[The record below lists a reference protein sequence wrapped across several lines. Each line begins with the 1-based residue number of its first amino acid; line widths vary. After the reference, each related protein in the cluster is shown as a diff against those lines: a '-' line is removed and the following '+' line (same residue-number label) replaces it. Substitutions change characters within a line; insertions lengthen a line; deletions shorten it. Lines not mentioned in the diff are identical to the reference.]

1 MRNLKLTLCYE
12 GSDFAG
18 WQVQPH
24 QRTVQ
29 AEIEKALLEIEGK
42 PVRVHGSGR
51 TDAGVHALGQVA
63 SLELENRIPL
73 KNLQK
78 ALNCL
83 LPPAIR
89 ILDIA
94 EVGPEFHARHS
105 ALAKTYEYRWWRE
118 DVCPPFERRYVW
130 RHPYP
135 LDEAAMSE
143 AAPLF
148 EGEHDFRS
156 LATHNGTDL
165 LSTVRTIYSSRLERI
180 GPRLIYR
187 VRGSGFLYNMVRNIV
202 GTLLEVGRGNI
213 QAHSIPAILEARDRV
228 AAGPTAPAVGLFL
241 VSVEYPD
248 QG

>member
-1 MRNLKLTLCYE
+1 MRNLKVTICYE

-18 WQVQPH
+18 WQVQPN
-24 QRTVQ
+24 QRTIQ
-29 AEIEKALLEIEGK
+29 CEIERALLEIEGK
-42 PVRVHGSGR
+42 PVRIHGSGR

-63 SLELENRIPL
+63 SFTLENRIPL
-73 KNLQK
+73 KNLRK

-89 ILDIA
+89 ILEIV

-105 ALAKTYEYRWWRE
+105 AVAKTYEYRWRRDE
-118 DVCPPFERRYVW
+118 VCPPFERRYVW
-130 RHPYP
+130 HHPYP
-135 LDEAAMSE
+135 LDEAAMMR

-148 EGEHDFRS
+148 EGERDFRS
-156 LATHNGTDL
+156 MATNNGADL
-165 LSTVRTIYSSRLERI
+165 LSTVRTIYSSRLERV
-180 GPRLIYR
+180 GPLLIYR
-187 VRGSGFLYNMVRNIV
+187 VRGSGFLYNMVRNFV

-213 QAHSIPAILEARDRV
+213 AADSVPTILEARDRR

-241 VSVEYPD
+241 VNVEYPD